1 MRYLINISENKLSY
15 DYFEDV
21 LNFHINNRKNVKICY
36 LNPHK
41 FIDMYAKSYG
51 YDLMQVSFVD
61 NKMYVLLFGKNS
73 EIFDKCKNCKLNYK
87 FLEELKC

>member
-21 LNFHINNRKNVKICY
+21 LNFHINN
-36 LNPHK
+36 H
-41 FIDMYAKSYG
+41 G